1 MMNCDDTRACVDEW
15 EAGAAPS
22 LSPEELK
29 AHLAS
34 CADCGERYGALLPLM
49 ERDYREDTLRED
61 TRCGTMGSE
70 PCPQLG
76 EAVMASLDAP
86 RRRLLRFA
94 PSAKTPSAK
103 TPATRLPALAA
114 AAAAIFVLG
123 LSLGIY
129 FTRLGSDTVT
139 VSFALRAPQASTVS
153 LAGDFNGWSG
163 EGYQLRRADASG
175 TWEIKVP
182 LKRGKAYVY
191 NFVIDGKIWI
201 ADPSVPAKI
210 DDGFGGSGS
219 LLRL

>member
-1 MMNCDDTRACVDEW
+1 MNCDDTRAIVDEW

-34 CADCGERYGALLPLM
+34 CADCNERFGTLLPLVD
-49 ERDYREDTLRED
+49 RDCRGAA
-61 TRCGTMGSE
+61 GTASCTEGDAA
-70 PCPQLG
+70 LG
-76 EAVMASLDAP
+76 DAVMASLDAP
-86 RRRLLRFA
+86 GRHLLPFA
-94 PSAKTPSAK
+94 PAVTAN
-103 TPATRLPALAA
+103 ALAA

-129 FTRLGSDTVT
+129 FARLGSDTVK
-139 VSFALRAPQASTVS
+139 VSFSLQAPQASTVS

-163 EGYQLRRADASG
+163 EGYQMRRVGRSG

-191 NFVIDGKIWI
+191 NFVIDGKVWI
-201 ADPSVPAKI
+201 ADPAVPAKI

>member
-1 MMNCDDTRACVDEW
+1 MMNCDDTRALVDEW

-22 LSPEELK
+22 RGPEELT

-34 CADCGERYGALLPLM
+34 CADCDERYGALLPLM
-49 ERDYREDTLRED
+49 ERDFREDAR
-61 TRCGTMGSE
+61 RGASGSA
-70 PCPQLG
+70 PCAELG
-76 EAVMASLDAP
+76 DAVMASLDSP
-86 RRRLLRFA
+86 RRRPLPFA
-94 PSAKTPSAK
+94 AAVP
-103 TPATRLPALAA
+103 TRALAA

-129 FTRLGSDTVT
+129 FARLGSGTVT
-139 VSFALRAPQASTVS
+139 VSFALQAPQASTVS

-163 EGYQLRRADASG
+163 EGYQLRRVGKSG

>member
-1 MMNCDDTRACVDEW
+1 MNCDDTRAFVDEW
-15 EAGAAPS
+15 EVGAAPS
-22 LSPEELK
+22 RSPEELK

-34 CADCGERYGALLPLM
+34 CADCDERYAPLM
-49 ERDYREDTLRED
+49 PLVERDCREAA
-61 TRCGTMGSE
+61 GTSSCAEGDAGRDAA
-70 PCPQLG
+70 LG
-76 EAVMASLDAP
+76 DAVMASLEAP
-86 RRRLLRFA
+86 GRRLLPFA
-94 PSAKTPSAK
+94 PAVTAN
-103 TPATRLPALAA
+103 ALAA

-129 FTRLGSDTVT
+129 FARLGSATVK
-139 VSFALRAPQASTVS
+139 VSFSLQAPQASTVS

-163 EGYQLRRADASG
+163 EGYQMRRVGRSG

-191 NFVIDGKIWI
+191 NFVIDGKVWI
-201 ADPSVPAKI
+201 ADPAVPAKI

>member
-1 MMNCDDTRACVDEW
+1 MMNCDDTRALVDEW

-22 LSPEELK
+22 RSPEELA

-34 CADCGERYGALLPLM
+34 CADCDERFGALLPFV
-49 ERDYREDTLRED
+49 ERDCREA
-61 TRCGTMGSE
+61 MGFEPSE
-70 PCPQLG
+70 CPGADPCLG
-76 EAVMASLDAP
+76 DAVMASLEAP
-86 RRRLLRFA
+86 RRRLSLFA
-94 PSAKTPSAK
+94 PAARFHAVPTH
-103 TPATRLPALAA
+103 LLAA

-129 FTRLGSDTVT
+129 FTRQGSGTVT
-139 VSFALRAPQASTVS
+139 VCFALQAPQASTVS

-163 EGYQLRRADASG
+163 EGYQLRRVGKSG

-191 NFVIDGKIWI
+191 NFVIDGKVWI
-201 ADPSVPAKI
+201 ADPAVPAKI

>member
-15 EAGAAPS
+15 EAGTPPS
-22 LSPEELK
+22 RSPEELK

-34 CADCGERYGALLPLM
+34 CADCGERYGAFLPLM
-49 ERDYREDTLRED
+49 ERD
-61 TRCGTMGSE
+61 CGKLLGAA
-70 PCPQLG
+70 PCAQLG
-76 EAVMASLDAP
+76 DAVMASLDAP
-86 RRRLLRFA
+86 RRRLLPF
-94 PSAKTPSAK
+94 SS
-103 TPATRLPALAA
+103 ATRLPALAA

-129 FTRLGSDTVT
+129 FARLGSDTVT
-139 VSFALRAPQASTVS
+139 VSFALQAPQASTVS

-163 EGYQLRRADASG
+163 EGYQLRRVGRSG